1 MRGRPAAAPPPPR
14 RRPPWRPPWRPPP
27 QHNLARWCAERRPY
41 RPTTHRR
48 RRRPRRSEERVVV
61 ATDTGDLLLLE
72 AGELKCAL
80 AASPADG
87 ASIDSIVAYSKGFVC
102 GAGEP

>member
-1 MRGRPAAAPPPPR
+1 M
-14 RRPPWRPPWRPPP
+14 
-27 QHNLARWCAERRPY
+27 
-41 RPTTHRR
+41 
-48 RRRPRRSEERVVV
+48 

-102 GAGEP
+102 GTGEGCWGWSQGGVCGAGDLPARHVTAHGPRPTSNRPQAKGQRATGTA

>member
-1 MRGRPAAAPPPPR
+1 MA
-14 RRPPWRPPWRPPP
+14 
-27 QHNLARWCAERRPY
+27 
-41 RPTTHRR
+41 
-48 RRRPRRSEERVVV
+48 

-80 AASPADG
+80 PASPADG

-102 GAGEP
+102 GAGEAC

>member
-1 MRGRPAAAPPPPR
+1 MPSAAPTALPPTAAAAAPF
-14 RRPPWRPPWRPPP
+14 
-27 QHNLARWCAERRPY
+27 
-41 RPTTHRR
+41 
-48 RRRPRRSEERVVV
+48 RSEERVVV

-102 GAGEP
+102 GAGAS

>member
-1 MRGRPAAAPPPPR
+1 MPSAAPTALPPTAAAAAPF
-14 RRPPWRPPWRPPP
+14 
-27 QHNLARWCAERRPY
+27 
-41 RPTTHRR
+41 
-48 RRRPRRSEERVVV
+48 RSEERVVV

-102 GAGEP
+102 GAGAP

>member
-1 MRGRPAAAPPPPR
+1 M
-14 RRPPWRPPWRPPP
+14 
-27 QHNLARWCAERRPY
+27 
-41 RPTTHRR
+41 
-48 RRRPRRSEERVVV
+48 

-102 GAGEP
+102 GAGAP